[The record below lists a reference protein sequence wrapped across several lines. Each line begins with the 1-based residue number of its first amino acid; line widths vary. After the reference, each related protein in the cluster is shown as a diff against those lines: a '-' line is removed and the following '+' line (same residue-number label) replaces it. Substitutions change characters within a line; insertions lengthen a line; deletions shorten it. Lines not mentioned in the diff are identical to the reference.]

1 MTKYALRTTTSTNL
15 QKISPGVGRHIVFS
29 TELPL
34 KGGGAKFEVT
44 PLGEVNTS
52 EVTFKAVLGRPA
64 NCDKPTTV
72 QQLPIA
78 KPYIR

>member
-1 MTKYALRTTTSTNL
+1 MTKYAMRTTTSTNL

-34 KGGGAKFEVT
+34 KGGGQLKVT
-44 PLGEVNTS
+44 PLGEVTAS
-52 EVTFKAVLGRPA
+52 EVTFKAVLGKPA
-64 NCDKPTTV
+64 KCDKPTTV
-72 QQLPIA
+72 LQLPIE

>member
-1 MTKYALRTTTSTNL
+1 MTKNAMRTTTSTNL
-15 QKISPGVGRHIVFS
+15 LKISPGVGRHIVFS

-34 KGGGAKFEVT
+34 KGGGQLKVT
-44 PLGEVNTS
+44 PLGEVTTS
-52 EVTFKAVLGRPA
+52 EVTFKAVLGKPA
-64 NCDKPTTV
+64 KCDKPTTV